1 MRIIHIRFLFNTK
14 NTIIRINKQNIII
27 CTNLH
32 TICMSVTICILI
44 FYISSADVQINQR
57 KQNI

>member
-1 MRIIHIRFLFNTK
+1 MRIIHIGFLFNTK
-14 NTIIRINKQNIII
+14 NTIIRINEQNIII

-32 TICMSVTICILI
+32 TICISVTAWILI